1 MRINHTPPRGTR
13 AAATLVMMLATF
25 FLAVVGSLF
34 FYHLDGATDARAT
47 FDEQVVSTAKAAAS
61 ATYTTGDG
69 ELRID
74 HQRAE
79 AKGSEVY
86 ALLRQTNRSPVKY
99 RYIDTEYQETV
110 TVVCL
115 PAPDE
120 GCGGVQVSVND
131 QFGGTLFTKGWFPAF
146 EMNGESQ
153 ADLVL
158 SQ

>member
-1 MRINHTPPRGTR
+1 
-13 AAATLVMMLATF
+13 MMLATF
-25 FLAVVGSLF
+25 FLMVVGSLL
-34 FYHLDGATDARAT
+34 FYHMDGATDARAT

-61 ATYTTGDG
+61 ATYTTDNG

-74 HQRAE
+74 PQRAE
-79 AKGSEVY
+79 AKGEEIY

-115 PAPDE
+115 PAPND
-120 GCGGVQVSVND
+120 CRGVQVSVND